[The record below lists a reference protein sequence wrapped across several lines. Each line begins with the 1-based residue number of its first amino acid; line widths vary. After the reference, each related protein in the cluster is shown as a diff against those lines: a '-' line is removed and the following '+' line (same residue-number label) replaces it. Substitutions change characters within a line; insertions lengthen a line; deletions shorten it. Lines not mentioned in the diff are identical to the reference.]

1 MVKDTELKSVAGKY
15 KVKLSKVERDYAQN
29 WLLKNLNEINMAL
42 KGGTGLRK
50 VYFKE
55 YRFSDDLDFTL
66 LEDITKRTLTS
77 KIDKAI
83 KKAKDESG
91 INFRGITDLEES
103 TTGYKFKAGFMISQT
118 MNIQLDITTPAN
130 EEVMLPVVERK
141 INHIFSDDFYGTAKS
156 YDVREIL
163 IEKIRSIFQRGFPR
177 DLYDVGYL
185 FENGVKVNKEL
196 LEKKFSYK
204 DIKIDISQLETQRE
218 RIKNAWIASLHDQIT
233 PVPNFDFVF
242 DKVLEELRKYES

>member
-1 MVKDTELKSVAGKY
+1 VVKDIELKSVAGKY
-15 KVKLSKVERDYAQN
+15 KVSLSKVERDYAQN

-66 LEDITKRTLTS
+66 LEDTTKRTLTN

-91 INFRGITDLEES
+91 INFTGITDLEES
-103 TTGYKFKAGFMISQT
+103 TTGYKFKAEFIISQT

-130 EEVMLPVVERK
+130 EEVMLPVAERT

-163 IEKIRSIFQRGFPR
+163 IEKVRSIFQRGFPR

-204 DIKIDISQLETQRE
+204 NIKIDISQLEARRE
-218 RIKNAWIASLHDQIT
+218 RIRNAWIASLQDQIT

>member
-1 MVKDTELKSVAGKY
+1 MVKDAELKSVAVKY

-66 LEDITKRTLTS
+66 LEDISKRNLTN

-91 INFRGITDLEES
+91 INFTGITDLEES
-103 TTGYKFKAGFMISQT
+103 TTGYKVKAGFMISQT

-130 EEVMLPVVERK
+130 EEVMLPVVHRK

-177 DLYDVGYL
+177 DLYDVWYL

-196 LEKKFSYK
+196 LGKKFSYK
-204 DIKIDISQLETQRE
+204 DIKIDILQLEARRE
-218 RIKNAWIASLHDQIT
+218 RIRNAWIASLEDQLT
-233 PVPNFDFVF
+233 PVPNFNLVF
-242 DKVLEELRKYES
+242 DKVLEELIKYES

>member
-130 EEVMLPVVERK
+130 EEEMLPVVERK